1 MEHLAIKKSLNSF
14 IMWQCYQFMFIQ
26 EDFLKCK
33 LLNEIFLRSVVMSQP
48 LSKYIISNPDF
59 VINELNLKFEESI
72 FMYSDIY
79 QQISQLSNIPV
90 MVMQYIYCA
99 TCSRIQRIS
108 KQVCLFRNSSWKEP
122 HWSI

>member
-1 MEHLAIKKSLNSF
+1 
-14 IMWQCYQFMFIQ
+14 MFIQ

-99 TCSRIQRIS
+99 TCSRITENQ
-108 KQVCLFRNSSWKEP
+108 KQMLFYNSS
-122 HWSI
+122 